1 MCHGFQMRKA
11 CRIAQ
16 ANWYGHCGP
25 DSRQKWQV
33 VTQFQQIGNCQGK
46 QRLAIYGPSSFPE
59 VDHLFAPIA
68 GESIFVEEH
77 SKTSPFMDR
86 PGGSRLECQL
96 RSVKVVRAVEIRSSH
111 LDKQDVA
118 AIAHRPRPYR
128 FPGLMACSS
137 HRYRAT
143 RGPLPRSLSA
153 SPDRHGASARRDDI

>member
-111 LDKQDVA
+111 LDKQW
-118 AIAHRPRPYR
+118 RWGLLG
-128 FPGLMACSS
+128 FPLRVGTLLRLLLLRAGL
-137 HRYRAT
+137 RRRRLGDRAFAVG
-143 RGPLPRSLSA
+143 R
-153 SPDRHGASARRDDI
+153 